1 MSVPQPIRK
10 DPGISGVWK
19 NVTVPD
25 LPLDFELTDRTGSP
39 YRLSEHLAEGPVVVM
54 FNRGD
59 W

>member
-1 MSVPQPIRK
+1 M
-10 DPGISGVWK
+10 
-19 NVTVPD
+19 TVPD
-25 LPLDFELTDRTGSP
+25 LPLDFELTDHTGIP

>member
-1 MSVPQPIRK
+1 MSVPQPVRK
-10 DPGISGVWK
+10 DPGISGVLK

-25 LPLDFELTDRTGSP
+25 LPLDFELTDHTGIP
-39 YRLSEHLAEGPVVVM
+39 YRLSEHLAVGPVVVM